1 MKMAKIAFIG
11 LGNMGEPMAVNL
23 IKAGHILNIFDL
35 VDAPLKR
42 LEKIGASICLNAK
55 QSVENV
61 DFVISMLP
69 AGKHVEGLYLG
80 EEGLLNY
87 ISKETLV
94 IDCSTI
100 DVSTTKKLSFEAINK
115 GISMLDAPVSGGVN
129 GAIAGTLSFM
139 VGSSKEMFTLV
150 ETLLQ
155 DMGQNIFH
163 AGNAGSGQ
171 MAKACNNM
179 LLGILMAGTSEA
191 LQLGIA
197 NGLDPKVLSEIM
209 IKSSSRNWT
218 LEVYNP
224 CPDVLEN
231 VPSSNNYEGG
241 FALDLML
248 KDMNL
253 AMKASI
259 ESNSPTPLG
268 AISRNLYSQYSN
280 EGNGGK
286 DFSNIFN
293 LFSQN

>member
-1 MKMAKIAFIG
+1 MAKIAFIG
-11 LGNMGEPMAVNL
+11 LGNMGEPMAANL
-23 IKAGHILNIFDL
+23 LKAGHILNIFDL
-35 VDAPLKR
+35 VDAPLKM
-42 LEKIGASICLNAK
+42 LEKIGAHICLNAK

-69 AGKHVEGLYLG
+69 ASRHVEGLYLG

-129 GAIAGTLSFM
+129 GATAGSLSFM

-150 ETLLQ
+150 ETILK
-155 DMGQNIFH
+155 DMGENIFH

-209 IKSSSRNWT
+209 LKSSSRNWT

-224 CPDVLEN
+224 CPDVQKN

-268 AISRNLYSQYSN
+268 SISRNLYAQYSN
-280 EGNGGK
+280 EGKGEK

-293 LFSQN
+293 LFSQK

>member
-1 MKMAKIAFIG
+1 MAKIAFIG
-11 LGNMGEPMAVNL
+11 LGNMGEPMAANL
-23 IKAGHILNIFDL
+23 LKAGHILNIFDL

-42 LEKIGASICLNAK
+42 LEKIGAHICLNAK

-69 AGKHVEGLYLG
+69 ASRHVEGLYLG

-129 GAIAGTLSFM
+129 GATAGSLSFM

-150 ETLLQ
+150 ETILK
-155 DMGQNIFH
+155 DMGENIFH

-209 IKSSSRNWT
+209 LKSSSRNWT

-224 CPDVLEN
+224 CPDVQKN

-268 AISRNLYSQYSN
+268 SISRNLYAQYSN
-280 EGNGGK
+280 EGKGEK

-293 LFSQN
+293 LFSQK

>member
-1 MKMAKIAFIG
+1 MAKIAFIG
-11 LGNMGEPMAVNL
+11 LGNMGEPMAANL
-23 IKAGHILNIFDL
+23 LKAGHVLNIFDL

-42 LEKIGASICLNAK
+42 LEKIGAHICLNAK

-69 AGKHVEGLYLG
+69 ASRHVEGLYLG

-139 VGSSKEMFTLV
+139 VGSSKEMFISV
-150 ETLLQ
+150 EPLLK

-209 IKSSSRNWT
+209 LKSSSRNWT

-268 AISRNLYSQYSN
+268 GISRNLYAQYSN
-280 EGNGGK
+280 EGKGGK

-293 LFSQN
+293 LFSQK

>member
-1 MKMAKIAFIG
+1 MAKIAFIG

-280 EGNGGK
+280 EGKGGK

>member
-1 MKMAKIAFIG
+1 MAKIAFIG

>member
-1 MKMAKIAFIG
+1 MAKIAFIG
-11 LGNMGEPMAVNL
+11 LGNMGEPMAANL
-23 IKAGHILNIFDL
+23 LKAGHILNIFDL

-42 LEKIGASICLNAK
+42 LEKIGAHICLNAK

-69 AGKHVEGLYLG
+69 ASRHVEGLYLG
-80 EEGLLNY
+80 EEGLLKY

-129 GAIAGTLSFM
+129 GATAGSLSFM

-150 ETLLQ
+150 ETILK
-155 DMGQNIFH
+155 DMGENIFH

-209 IKSSSRNWT
+209 LKSSSRNWT

-224 CPDVLEN
+224 CPDVQKN

-268 AISRNLYSQYSN
+268 SISRNLYAQYSN
-280 EGNGGK
+280 EGKGEK

-293 LFSQN
+293 LFSQK

>member
-1 MKMAKIAFIG
+1 MAKIAFIG
-11 LGNMGEPMAVNL
+11 LGNMGEPMAANL
-23 IKAGHILNIFDL
+23 LKAGHILNIFDL
-35 VDAPLKR
+35 VDALLNR
-42 LEKIGASICLNAK
+42 LEKIGAHICLNAK

-69 AGKHVEGLYLG
+69 ASRHVEGLYLG

-129 GAIAGTLSFM
+129 GATAGSLSFM

-150 ETLLQ
+150 ETILK
-155 DMGQNIFH
+155 DMGENIFH

-209 IKSSSRNWT
+209 LKSSSRNWT

-224 CPDVLEN
+224 CPDVQKN

-268 AISRNLYSQYSN
+268 SISRNLYAQYSN
-280 EGNGGK
+280 EGKGEK

-293 LFSQN
+293 LFSQK

>member
-1 MKMAKIAFIG
+1 
-11 LGNMGEPMAVNL
+11 
-23 IKAGHILNIFDL
+23 
-35 VDAPLKR
+35 
-42 LEKIGASICLNAK
+42 
-55 QSVENV
+55 
-61 DFVISMLP
+61 
-69 AGKHVEGLYLG
+69 
-80 EEGLLNY
+80 
-87 ISKETLV
+87 
-94 IDCSTI
+94 
-100 DVSTTKKLSFEAINK
+100 
-115 GISMLDAPVSGGVN
+115 
-129 GAIAGTLSFM
+129 M

-150 ETLLQ
+150 ETILK
-155 DMGQNIFH
+155 DMGENIFH

-209 IKSSSRNWT
+209 LKSSSRNWT

-224 CPDVLEN
+224 CPDVQKN

-268 AISRNLYSQYSN
+268 SISRNLYAQYSN
-280 EGNGGK
+280 EGKGEK

-293 LFSQN
+293 LFSQK